1 MKPGSSMAV
10 LVLVVV
16 LFPPLMAMA
25 QAYPAKPVR
34 VVIPHAPGGPNDIA
48 GRIVFQKMSELL
60 GQQFVVETRPGA
72 GSTIGTAFVAK
83 SAPDGY
89 TIMVHSTTHIASA
102 HLYKKLPY
110 DTLKDFI
117 GVTPIAAQIGILG
130 VHPSLPVK
138 SVKEL
143 VALAKAR
150 PDDIAYASAGSGS
163 YVHLAMSLFSSMAG
177 IKMMHV
183 PYKGGGPAGVGLAAG
198 EAQVMI
204 ATYALFSPFIA
215 RKQIRLLGVTSDTRI
230 KLLPELP
237 TIAEA
242 AVPGYEFAAWVGVLT
257 PAGVPRPIIE
267 TLHAALKK
275 ALDDPDVEKKL
286 SDLALDPMF
295 MTPERFAQRLKSD
308 YDKYAK
314 VVALSGAKVE

>member
-1 MKPGSSMAV
+1 MKPSSNLAV
-10 LVLVVV
+10 LVLVGT
-16 LFPPLMAMA
+16 LFSPLMAMA

-117 GVTPIAAQIGILG
+117 GVTPIAAQVGILG
-130 VHPSLPVK
+130 VHPTLPVK

-163 YVHLAMSLFSSMAG
+163 YVHLAMSLFNSMAG

-215 RKQIRLLGVTSDTRI
+215 RKQVRLLGVTSDARI
-230 KLLPELP
+230 KRLPDLP

-275 ALDDPDVEKKL
+275 ALGDPDVEKKL
-286 SDLALDPMF
+286 SDLALDPML

-314 VVALSGAKVE
+314 VVALSGARVE

>member
-1 MKPGSSMAV
+1 MKPTSSMV
-10 LVLVVV
+10 VILLVVV
-16 LFPPLMAMA
+16 LFTPFIAMA

-83 SAPDGY
+83 IAPDGY

-110 DTLKDFI
+110 DALKDFI
-117 GVTPIAAQIGILG
+117 GVTPIAAQVGILA

-143 VALAKAR
+143 VALAKTR
-150 PDDIAYASAGSGS
+150 SNEIAYASAGSGS
-163 YVHLAMSLFSSMAG
+163 YSHLAMSLLNSMAG
-177 IKMMHV
+177 TKMVHV
-183 PYKGGGPAGVGLAAG
+183 PYRGGGPAGIGLAAG
-198 EAQVMI
+198 EAQVMV

-215 RKQIRLLGVTSDTRI
+215 RKQVRLLGVTSDTRI
-230 KLLPELP
+230 KLLPDLP

-242 AVPGYEFAAWVGVLT
+242 GVPGYDFAAWVGVLT

-275 ALDDPDVEKKL
+275 TLNDPEVNKRL
-286 SDLALDPMF
+286 GDLALDPLF
-295 MTPERFAQRLKSD
+295 MTPEQFAQRLKSD

-314 VVALSGAKVE
+314 VIALSGAKVE